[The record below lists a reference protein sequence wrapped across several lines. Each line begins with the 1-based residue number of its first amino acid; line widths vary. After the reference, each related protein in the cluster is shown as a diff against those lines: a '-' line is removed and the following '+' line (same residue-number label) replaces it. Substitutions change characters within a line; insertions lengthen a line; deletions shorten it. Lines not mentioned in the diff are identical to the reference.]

1 LPSDFTRQHQLQ
13 SRKPSSRR
21 HRTSRHS
28 SLEDLRA
35 HARYYGSKTGP
46 REAEGGLAD
55 KMWNMKQSEARD
67 LSKAVRNRRSRMT
80 DEDSLLLDGKRRR
93 STVGPWM

>member
-1 LPSDFTRQHQLQ
+1 
-13 SRKPSSRR
+13 
-21 HRTSRHS
+21 
-28 SLEDLRA
+28 
-35 HARYYGSKTGP
+35 
-46 REAEGGLAD
+46 
-55 KMWNMKQSEARD
+55 MKQSEARD